1 MPTQIKK
8 EALVLYRQLVSI
20 ESTRA
25 AAFGKACALIQRHTN
40 MPLPTACM
48 LLSDWLNGDAGESE
62 LEEPPNEQ
70 AGQHDAQDEQK
81 QA

>member
-8 EALVLYRQLVSI
+8 QVLLLYRQLIGI

-25 AAFGKACALIQRHTN
+25 AAFGKACALIQHHTN

-48 LLSDWLNGDAGESE
+48 LLSDWLNGDSE
-62 LEEPPNEQ
+62 LEEPPQNQ
-70 AGQHDAQDEQK
+70 PDQQNAQDEQ
-81 QA
+81 QQS